1 MKNETTPQTL
11 IGRCISN
18 EPQEYRIAAKAK
30 ALMKG
35 GRFVDTKTLSR
46 GVYPC
51 GCPMLYPLSTTI
63 DSLCDEAMAK
73 DGIGDC
79 YFGQEY
85 FENLRSCELVE
96 VYIVIPS

>member
-1 MKNETTPQTL
+1 MERQTL
-11 IGRCISN
+11 IGRCTSN

-73 DGIGDC
+73 DGIGDR

-96 VYIVIPS
+96 VQIAITS